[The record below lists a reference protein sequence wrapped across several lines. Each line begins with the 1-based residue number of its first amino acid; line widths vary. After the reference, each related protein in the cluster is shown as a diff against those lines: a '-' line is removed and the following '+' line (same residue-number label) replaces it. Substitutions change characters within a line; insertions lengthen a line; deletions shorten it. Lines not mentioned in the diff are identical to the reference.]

1 MTEDNANFM
10 QAIEELCEEKGLDK
24 ETVISTVEAALA
36 AAYRKDYGK
45 PRQVIRATMDPK
57 TGEAEMFQV
66 TTVVE
71 DEELEN
77 PEAEIAL
84 SDAKKNNK
92 KAKVGDEII
101 EPLPKEET
109 FGRIAAQTAKQVII
123 QRIREAERDMIFTEF
138 KDRENT
144 IGNGSVQQIEGK
156 NIIVSLGKVNAIM
169 FPSDQIRDERY
180 YVGQRLKVYIK
191 EVAQTSRGPQ
201 ILVSR
206 TDEGLIKGL
215 FELEV
220 PEIANGAVE
229 IKNLA
234 REAGS
239 RTKMAVI
246 ANDEN
251 IDPIGS
257 CVGQR
262 GTRVQSVLAEIG
274 DEKIDIILWD
284 EDVERFIM
292 NALSPAK
299 CEKIIISSK
308 DNKAVVYVPEDS
320 LSLAIGKN
328 GQNVRLASK
337 LTGWGIDIEKA
348 EGNGEVKKDKKN
360 DDSESSD
367 APVEKSEVGVP
378 TKSPDV
384 TSEGSRLEHRG
395 VGKKAV
401 TVEKEEIVKEEPVKS
416 TDDDAEKIEET
427 IDKK

>member
-1 MTEDNANFM
+1 MMNEDKANFM

-24 ETVISTVEAALA
+24 EIVISTVEAALA
-36 AAYRKDYGK
+36 AAYRKDYGRPK
-45 PRQVIRATMDPK
+45 QVIRAKLDPG
-57 TGEAEMFQV
+57 TGEAEMSKI
-66 TTVVE
+66 TTVVA

-84 SDAKKNNK
+84 SEAKKSKK

-123 QRIREAERDMIFTEF
+123 QRIREAERDMIYSEF
-138 KDRENT
+138 KEREHSVV
-144 IGNGSVQQIEGK
+144 NGSVQQIEGK
-156 NIIVSLGKVNAIM
+156 NIVVSLGKVNAIM
-169 FPSDQIRDERY
+169 FPSDQIKDERY

-206 TDEGLIKGL
+206 TDEGLISGL

-220 PEIANGAVE
+220 PEIANGTVE
-229 IKNLA
+229 IKNIA

-239 RTKMAVI
+239 RTKIAVI
-246 ANDEN
+246 AHDEN

-262 GTRVQSVLAEIG
+262 GTRVQSVLAEVG
-274 DEKIDIILWD
+274 EEKIDIILWD
-284 EDVERFIM
+284 EDVEKYIM

-299 CEKIIISSK
+299 CDRIVISSK
-308 DNKAVVYVPEDS
+308 DNKATVYVPEDS

-348 EGNGEVKKDKKN
+348 ETEEEKAEKDT
-360 DDSESSD
+360 SD
-367 APVEKSEVGVP
+367 EEKSKPKKKSAKKTRKKVADDKID
-378 TKSPDV
+378 TK
-384 TSEGSRLEHRG
+384 
-395 VGKKAV
+395 
-401 TVEKEEIVKEEPVKS
+401 
-416 TDDDAEKIEET
+416 
-427 IDKK
+427 